1 MSKIVDL
8 DGKPFDFDPQMQTA
22 VLDIPQIA
30 NRFIE
35 HPASGITPNRAAQC
49 LRVAEQGDLMAQ
61 SDLAADI
68 EEKDTHLFAEL
79 SKRRLAIQSVPWSI
93 VPPSNA
99 TAQEKKDAEML
110 DEYLHGADWFD
121 AMLFDATD
129 AILKGYSCQ
138 EIEWGRIGR
147 AFVINKVIWRD
158 AAHFCLNPQDFSEL
172 RLRDGSAE
180 GVPFQPFGWIVHQAR
195 SRTGYAGTQGLV
207 RTLIW
212 PFIFKNYSVRD
223 LAEFL
228 EVYGLPMKVGKY
240 PAGATPG
247 QKAALMRAV
256 MEIGRRTGGIIP
268 TGMSLEFEAA
278 ASGQA
283 DPFLAMMQWGERSI
297 SKAILGGTLTT
308 DAGDKGA
315 RSLGEV
321 HDKGRKGIRNADLRQ
336 AATTLNRD
344 LVYPL
349 YVLNTTH
356 TIDIRRLPHLV
367 FNTKEPGDITKIS
380 DAVVKFSA
388 GMDIP
393 TAWIRDQTGIPEPVG
408 DEPVFTIASPE
419 MTLPPP
425 ERPERQEK
433 QAALSAQLPAPVT
446 IGPRDEL
453 DDLGDSVPAGVL
465 QAAIDPVLEPVINAI
480 KTKGLADA
488 LSDLPELYQQMDDKK
503 LMALLTDAMFAAEVK
518 GMVDDL
524 D

>member
-1 MSKIVDL
+1 MDL
-8 DGKPFDFDPQMQTA
+8 DGKPFSFDPEMQTA
-22 VLDIPQIA
+22 TLDIPQIA

-49 LRVAEQGDLMAQ
+49 LRAAEQGDLMAQ

-79 SKRRLAIQSVPWSI
+79 SKRRLAVQSVPWD
-93 VPPSNA
+93 VAPPPNA
-99 TAQEKKDAEML
+99 SAQEKKDAEML
-110 DEYLHGADWFD
+110 DEYLKGADWFD

-147 AFVINKVIWRD
+147 AFVVNKVIWRD

-172 RLRDGSAE
+172 RLRDGSVE
-180 GVPFQPFGWIVHQAR
+180 GLAFQPFGWVVHRAR
-195 SRTGYAGTQGLV
+195 SRTGYAGAQGLV

-240 PAGATPG
+240 PSGATDG

-321 HDKGRKGIRNADLRQ
+321 HDEVRKEIRDADLRQ
-336 AATTLNRD
+336 LTTTLTRD

-349 YVLNTTH
+349 YVLNTVH
-356 TIDIRRLPHLV
+356 AVDITRLPRLV
-367 FNTKEPGDITKIS
+367 FNTREPGDITKIAAA
-380 DAVVKFSA
+380 AVQFSA
-388 GMDIP
+388 GMP
-393 TAWIRDQTGIPEPVG
+393 VTQAWVRDQTGIPEPVG
-408 DEPVFTIASPE
+408 DEPLFTIANPVE
-419 MTLPPP
+419 TLPPP
-425 ERPERQEK
+425 ERPAQ
-433 QAALSAQLPAPVT
+433 QASLSAQLPAPVT
-446 IGPRDEL
+446 TGPRDEL

-465 QAAIDPVLEPVINAI
+465 QAAIDPVLEPVIEAI

-488 LSDLPELYQQMDDKK
+488 LSDLPALYQQMDDKK
-503 LMALLTDAMFAAEVK
+503 LMALLTDAMFAAELK
-518 GMVDDL
+518 GRVDDTGQ
-524 D
+524 